1 MTDDTGGNVERQR
14 NPDGQIEMWNDML
27 AVEKERIASRNRAVD
42 AMREGFSR
50 LDAADERQ
58 YRFHA
63 DKLDRDDKYR
73 HRHLTH
79 RMQLTWIVAG
89 IVVLVVGV
97 VLSMAF
103 WGDESQRGLATA
115 LARDAISAGAFLGL
129 GFFLGRRSRS

>member
-1 MTDDTGGNVERQR
+1 MTDDTGGNVAQR
-14 NPDGQIEMWNDML
+14 GNPDGQIEMWNDML

-58 YRFHA
+58 YQFHA

-73 HRHLTH
+73 NRHLTH
-79 RMQLTWIVAG
+79 RMQLTWVVAG
-89 IVVLVVGV
+89 IILLMAGV
-97 VLSMAF
+97 ILSMAF
-103 WGDESQRGLATA
+103 WGGEDQRDLATA

-129 GFFLGRRSRS
+129 GFLLGRRSRN